1 MTTENLSLYNIFLA
15 VADAGSILSASK
27 KLFISQPAVSKSIKK
42 LEENLHTV
50 LFNRTSKGVFLTDDG
65 MQLYNNIS
73 NAFDYIRTGEE
84 QLRLRNSLGIGHI
97 RIGVSSTLCKYI
109 LLPFLSGFTGENPH
123 ISISIECR
131 SSGDT
136 AELLTSGKIQL
147 GLIARPENHSG
158 LVLNE
163 IGYIHDTFAA
173 TPQYLCNLKERSSRT
188 STLHDFA
195 NIMVL
200 NSENVTRKYVD
211 RHIPEDF
218 YNSRNI
224 LEADSMDLLIEF
236 AKTGIGIGCVIREFI
251 KKELTAGELVEYNEF
266 LSDSPKRQVCFAYCA
281 DKPLSGYEKIFWDY
295 VSDNLRDPRIN
306 ILAD

>member
-42 LEENLHTV
+42 LERNLHTV
-50 LFNRTSKGVFLTDDG
+50 LFTRTSKGVSLTDDG
-65 MQLYNNIS
+65 IQLYNNIS
-73 NAFDYIRTGEE
+73 NAFDYIRNGEE
-84 QLRLRNSLGIGHI
+84 QLKLRNSLGIGHI
-97 RIGVSSTLCKYI
+97 RIGASSTLCKYI
-109 LLPFLSGFTGENPH
+109 LLPFLSGFTRENPH
-123 ISISIECR
+123 ISISIECH

-147 GLIARPENHSG
+147 GLVARPDNRSG
-158 LVLNE
+158 LVYNE

-173 TPQYLCNLKERSSRT
+173 TPQYLCNLAERNQKASSLH
-188 STLHDFA
+188 TLA

-224 LEADSMDLLIEF
+224 LETDSMDLLIEF

-251 KKELTAGELVEYNEF
+251 KEELLSGSLVEYNEF
-266 LSDSPKRQVCFAYCA
+266 LADIPKRQVCFAYCA
-281 DKPLSGYEKIFWDY
+281 DKPISGYEKVFWDY
-295 VSDNLRDPRIN
+295 VSANAKNPLIN
-306 ILAD
+306 ILAE